1 MSLPHGTGQDMKVAV
16 FASSANDVTAAEE
29 AGATLV
35 GGEDLVAKVAEDK
48 AISADAV
55 VSTPDM
61 VPKLGKIARILGP
74 RYASEWQFRLLLTCG
89 G

>member
-1 MSLPHGTGQDMKVAV
+1 MQLIRGTVSLPHGTGQDTKVAV
-16 FASSANDVTAAEE
+16 FASSASDVAAAEA
-29 AGATLV
+29 AGAALV

-48 AISADAV
+48 SISADAV

-74 RYASEWQFRLLLTCG
+74 RCAAW
-89 G
+89 